1 MNDAA
6 IARVWPARDVTALDQ
21 EQLAECYVINDRSI
35 QSVRVNFVASIDGA
49 ATDHGLSGG
58 LSGEADKRVF
68 NILRTLCDVV
78 LVGAGTMRAEGYG
91 PMRLDESSVRSR
103 RANGLADQPVFAIVS
118 GTLGLDPQ
126 STVFTKAPVRAVV
139 VTVEAASHAEKEA
152 LSRVAD
158 VIVCGE
164 EKLDAGAM
172 LDAFAQR
179 GLRQVL
185 CEGGPTLFG
194 TLLQAN
200 CVDELCLTIS
210 PLIEAGYAHRIVIG
224 SLAKARRMT
233 LHHILVSDGTLMLR
247 YSCERPYRARLATT
261 ANHHLDAIT

>member
-1 MNDAA
+1 M
-6 IARVWPARDVTALDQ
+6 
-21 EQLAECYVINDRSI
+21 
-35 QSVRVNFVASIDGA
+35 RVNFVASIDGA

-58 LSGEADKRVF
+58 LSGKADKRVF
-68 NILRTLCDVV
+68 DLLRTLCDVV

-91 PMRLDESSVRSR
+91 PMRLDEPSVQFR

-118 GTLGLDPQ
+118 GTLGLDPE
-126 STVFTKAPVRAVV
+126 STVFSKAPVKAIV
-139 VTVEAASHAEKEA
+139 VTVGAASHVKKQA

-164 EKLDAGAM
+164 EKLDARVM

-194 TLLQAN
+194 TLLEAD

-210 PLIEAGYAHRIVIG
+210 PVIEAGDAADLQDALPIVREADRPQAHRQ
-224 SLAKARRMT
+224 A
-233 LHHILVSDGTLMLR
+233 
-247 YSCERPYRARLATT
+247 
-261 ANHHLDAIT
+261 